1 MAGSSSEGRASRT
14 PSVGTKISDEEYARL
29 EASAATAIATESA
42 QDLAELA
49 AEYRELHRPANP
61 TERFLV
67 DTLIHNEWRL
77 RRLRRVEADLWLTA
91 ATQHR
96 ATNPDPA
103 ASPSLGDAFADSAAV
118 FERLERIVNSC
129 ERNRCRALKEL
140 QAAQAQSKLTPQPEE
155 STTTSA
161 SSGLFR
167 NSPETHANPSPPEPA
182 ARPSFDEIADA
193 VDAAEIK
200 FRETGKWPRNMA
212 ELLQKT

>member
-1 MAGSSSEGRASRT
+1 MLSDQPTAASRYNPLNHGIHANQQVT
-14 PSVGTKISDEEYARL
+14 VA
-29 EASAATAIATESA
+29 ESA
-42 QDLAELA
+42 EDLAELA

-77 RRLRRVEADLWLTA
+77 RRLRKVEADLWLTA

-96 ATNPDPA
+96 ATNPDHA
-103 ASPSLGDAFADSAAV
+103 GSPSLGDAFAGSAAV

-129 ERNRCRALKEL
+129 ERNRRRALKEL
-140 QAAQAQSKLTPQPEE
+140 QASQAESKITPQPQE
-155 STTTSA
+155 STATSE

-167 NSPETHANPSPPEPA
+167 NSPETPANPPPAEPA
-182 ARPSFDEIADA
+182 ARPSFDDIADA

-200 FRETGKWPRNMA
+200 FRSTGIWPRTFA